1 MRIDII
7 TIFPEIFVPLNIS
20 IVKRAI
26 EKRAVEIKIWNL
38 RDFTKDKHKKVDDT
52 PYGGGKGM
60 VLKCEPIFAA
70 VNYIK
75 KENSKGKVILTTPQ
89 GYLFNQRMA
98 KSLSGEEGL
107 IIICGHYEG
116 VDERVS
122 SIVDYEISIG
132 DYVLTG
138 GELPAMVI
146 VDCVVR
152 LLPGVLPE
160 EAPIYDSFSQ
170 FLLDWPS
177 YTKPAIFK
185 GMKVPEVLL
194 SGNHKKIAQWRKEQA
209 EKRTKERRPEIYKR
223 YLKNQEKN
231 NE

>member
-7 TIFPEIFVPLNIS
+7 TIFPEVFAPLGVS
-20 IVKRAI
+20 IVRRAI

-38 RDFTKDKHKKVDDT
+38 RDFTKDRHKKVDDT
-52 PYGGGKGM
+52 SYGGGKGM

-70 VNYIK
+70 VKHIK
-75 KENSKGKVILTTPQ
+75 KENDKGKVILTTPQ
-89 GYLFNQRMA
+89 GSLFNQRMA
-98 KSLSGEEGL
+98 KRLSGEAGL

-116 VDERVS
+116 VDERVT

-160 EAPIYDSFSQ
+160 EAPVYDSFSQ
-170 FLLDWPS
+170 YLLDWPS
-177 YTKPAIFK
+177 YTKPAVFK
-185 GMKVPEVLL
+185 GMKVPGVLL
-194 SGNHKKIAQWRKEQA
+194 SGNHKKIEQWRKEQA
-209 EKRTKERRPEIYKR
+209 EKRTKERRPDLYRK
-223 YLKNQEKN
+223 YLKKQEKDN
-231 NE
+231 G